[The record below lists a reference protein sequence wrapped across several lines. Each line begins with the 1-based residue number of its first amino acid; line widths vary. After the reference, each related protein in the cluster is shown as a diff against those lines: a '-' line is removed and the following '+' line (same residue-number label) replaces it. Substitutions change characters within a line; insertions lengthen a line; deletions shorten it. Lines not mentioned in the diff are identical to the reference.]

1 MGEAEAET
9 MTRGAAVILLVT
21 TASCATQPHDAAWAR
36 RQIIESQCR
45 AWASG
50 QARAEFGPQI
60 QEAARQQRNA
70 VRSGYA
76 AGAGVAGA
84 NVAVAQLAQQGR
96 ENDLYEACLIERGAR

>member
-1 MGEAEAET
+1 MGSAQW
-9 MTRGAAVILLVT
+9 RSAAVILLVT
-21 TASCATQPHDAAWAR
+21 ATNCAAQPHDAAWAR
-36 RQIIESQCR
+36 RQILESQCR
-45 AWASG
+45 TWASG